1 MKTREQYDLHDFKE
15 HWFQALYVLTHVW
28 FISKLQLLAS
38 SSYFKIVLIHG
49 ILSYFSFVKDY
60 R

>member
-1 MKTREQYDLHDFKE
+1 MKTREQYDLYDLKE
-15 HWFQALYVLTHVW
+15 HWFQALCVLTHVW

-38 SSYFKIVLIHG
+38 GSYFKIVLIHG
-49 ILSYFSFVKDY
+49 ILSYSSFVKDY